1 MKGYPIYAHNIGH
14 CFSLPEFSTGNDT
27 HEVQNVFSTDM
38 MFISPS
44 YICIP
49 RKQTA
54 TLSLPLYPLNQKHL
68 EKKYNY
74 KNFFNMFTL
83 QKGDESLPT
92 Y

>member
-68 EKKYNY
+68 KK
-74 KNFFNMFTL
+74 KIQL
-83 QKGDESLPT
+83 QQIFQYVYFAERR
-92 Y
+92 